1 MPPMACRLSRT
12 VRHFD
17 DGMGEVRC
25 DGYEGQMLLANYLR
39 GSNFD
44 IVELSYPERRP
55 NNELDAS
62 FLLSPKDLAS
72 IVSYL
77 EYALGMV
84 EYLVLGR
91 RVEKTCLAQTISP
104 TRPCDSWF
112 WRAPICAPP
121 LLQRHGIEHDKPQYR
136 R

>member
-12 VRHFD
+12 VRHFDD

-44 IVELSYPERRP
+44 IVEHSYPERRS

-62 FLLSPKDLAS
+62 FLFVTERSSEHCFVPG
-72 IVSYL
+72 VRT
-77 EYALGMV
+77 EYG
-84 EYLVLGR
+84 
-91 RVEKTCLAQTISP
+91 
-104 TRPCDSWF
+104 
-112 WRAPICAPP
+112 
-121 LLQRHGIEHDKPQYR
+121 
-136 R
+136 